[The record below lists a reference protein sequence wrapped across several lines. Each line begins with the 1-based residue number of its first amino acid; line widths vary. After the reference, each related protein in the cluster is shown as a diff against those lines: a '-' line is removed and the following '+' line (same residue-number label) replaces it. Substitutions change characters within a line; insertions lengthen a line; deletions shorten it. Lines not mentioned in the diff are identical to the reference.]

1 MVQREL
7 FKRLGMV
14 MHSIWSNLDPIDA
27 LEEVFQD
34 FVDQSAFMQ
43 YFKGCWVPKL
53 GNKNP
58 VSGSLF
64 I

>member
-1 MVQREL
+1 
-7 FKRLGMV
+7 